1 MHAMNATSFKFYS
14 LYVSPTEKIDHVKK
28 VHKLGVQLGHRR
40 QENVY
45 ALVLPSFEK
54 NLAQ

>member
-1 MHAMNATSFKFYS
+1 MHAMNAMSLKFYS